1 MKVRFEIFG
10 GERVARATTA
20 IIVPACNEAERIG
33 ACLDA
38 LAVLKG
44 GEDAAIH
51 VCVNN
56 SQDATAQIVRERA
69 MRHGLA
75 LVLSVVTLPRG
86 GVGRARRLGHLL
98 AMRHSPDARFL
109 LSTDADCQAE
119 PEWLHAMT
127 RELETYPAAIGRIE
141 SLEDLPPHLLE
152 KVRAGGELEDSY
164 MRLSLEFSLLLEA
177 DMSGALGLNTAGGAN
192 LGIRR
197 DVYWAI
203 GGYRPL
209 ESREDRD
216 LIDRVV
222 QAGLHPVRVPDA
234 IVRAS
239 LRPDGRAP
247 GGMADKIA
255 QRIAGADGELDSAL
269 APVDAMWTRI
279 NTRAQQS
286 PKPLSREQAARDLP
300 ILASHVERLR
310 RLSCRQE
317 RLRYLE
323 TAGLPERQTL

>member
-1 MKVRFEIFG
+1 MKVACEIFG
-10 GERVARATTA
+10 PERVARATTA
-20 IIVPACNEAERIG
+20 IIVPACNEADRIG

-38 LAVLKG
+38 LAALRG
-44 GEDAAIH
+44 GETAVIH

-56 SQDATAQIVRERA
+56 SVDATAQIVGDRA
-69 MRHGLA
+69 VGHGLA
-75 LVLSVVTLPRG
+75 LVLSEVTLPRG

-119 PEWLHAMT
+119 PDWLATMT
-127 RELETYPAAIGRIE
+127 RELESHPAAIGRID
-141 SLEDLPPHLLE
+141 SLDDLPPHLLE

-164 MRLSLEFSLLLEA
+164 MRLSLEFSLLLET

-197 DVYWAI
+197 DTYRAI
-203 GGYRPL
+203 GGYRAL

-222 QAGLHPVRVPDA
+222 QAGLRPVRVPDA

-269 APVDAMWTRI
+269 APVDAMWPCLSGRV
-279 NTRAQQS
+279 RQS
-286 PKPLSREQAARDLP
+286 RKALSREEAARNLP
-300 ILASHVERLR
+300 ILATHVERLR
-310 RLSCRQE
+310 GLSCRQE

-323 TAGLPERQTL
+323 EIRLPAGQRV